1 AANQRR
7 DYLHKLTTHLVKQY
21 DVIAIEDLKTKNLQK
36 NHHLAKSIA
45 NASWRM
51 FRQMLEYKCEWY
63 GKKLIA
69 VDPKNTSRIC
79 SKCGYNSGAKPLE
92 IHEWTCPKCQTK
104 HDRDIIAAVNILHK
118 GSTKLNGQGL
128 AMVTS

>member
-1 AANQRR
+1 
-7 DYLHKLTTHLVKQY
+7 
-21 DVIAIEDLKTKNLQK
+21 

-45 NASWRM
+45 NASWRI

-69 VDPKNTSRIC
+69 VDPKHTSRIC

-92 IHEWTCPKCQTK
+92 IREWICPKCQTK
-104 HDRDIIAAVNILHK
+104 HDRDINAAVNILHK
-118 GSTKLNGQGL
+118 ATPSGQGL
-128 AMVTS
+128 AMATS

>member
-1 AANQRR
+1 LESFTNWQKAQKSKVRYQAKIANQRR

-63 GKKLIA
+63 GKKIIA
-69 VDPKNTSRIC
+69 FDPKNTSRIC
-79 SKCGYNSGAKPLE
+79 PKCGYNSGAKP
-92 IHEWTCPKCQTK
+92 
-104 HDRDIIAAVNILHK
+104 
-118 GSTKLNGQGL
+118 
-128 AMVTS
+128 

>member
-1 AANQRR
+1 
-7 DYLHKLTTHLVKQY
+7 
-21 DVIAIEDLKTKNLQK
+21 
-36 NHHLAKSIA
+36 
-45 NASWRM
+45 M

-92 IHEWTCPKCQTK
+92 IREWTCSKCQAK
-104 HDRDIIAAVNILHK
+104 HDRDINAAVNICIKQRQLVRDWPWQQAEFREL
-118 GSTKLNGQGL
+118 GI
-128 AMVTS
+128 

>member
-1 AANQRR
+1 MS
-7 DYLHKLTTHLVKQY
+7 HV
-21 DVIAIEDLKTKNLQK
+21 
-36 NHHLAKSIA
+36 
-45 NASWRM
+45 ASKGMHRSM
-51 FRQMLEYKCEWY
+51 FGKFRQVLSYKCEWY

-92 IHEWTCPKCQTK
+92 IREWTCSKCQTK
-104 HDRDIIAAVNILHK
+104 HDRDINAAVNILHK

>member
-1 AANQRR
+1 
-7 DYLHKLTTHLVKQY
+7 
-21 DVIAIEDLKTKNLQK
+21 TKNLQK

-92 IHEWTCPKCQTK
+92 IREWTCSKCQTK
-104 HDRDIIAAVNILHK
+104 HDRDINAAVNILHK
-118 GSTKLNGQGL
+118 ATPTGQGL
-128 AMVTS
+128 TMVTS